1 MNAAPRVR
9 LVRQA
14 FLALATIGVAA
25 CQERIPTD
33 PPPPPP
39 SLSTITV
46 TLSATSLALGQTTNA
61 TASGV
66 DQKGNPFSLDAVTW
80 SSSAPAIASVN
91 AAGVVTGVAPG
102 TANIVASSGD
112 KSGQRAI
119 TVTAPPAIVINEI
132 ESNGGT
138 PGDWIEL
145 FNPTGAAIDLSGWIV
160 RDNDDTHRAV
170 IPANTIVAAGAY
182 YVVEEALLGYGLGGA
197 DAVRLYNPFEVLITS
212 HEWTSHAATTY
223 GRCPNGT
230 GEFITTS
237 SSTKGAANDC
247 SPASAAVRIN
257 EIESNGGTPG
267 DWVELYNPGSTTA
280 DLSGFIVRD
289 NDDSHTYTIPAGTT
303 LAPGAFLVIE
313 EAALDYGLGGAD
325 AVRLFSP
332 TGTIVD
338 SYTWTTHA
346 PITYGRCPDGTG
358 EFAATTASTKGA
370 ANVCDTS
377 SGPSANPWPGSNTVT
392 TADGVNV
399 FNGNLSGLVY
409 ESTTSGPVLWAA
421 RNGPGAIFRLTWNGT
436 IWTPDSTNDWSA
448 GKAVRYP
455 DGSGDP
461 DAEGITIGA
470 AGSADGLYIATER
483 SNQASSIS
491 RNTVLRFDADQAG
504 ATLIATHAWDLTADL
519 PAVGANLGIE
529 AITWV
534 PDSFLVNRGFFDEA
548 AGRAYN
554 PADYPNHGTG
564 LFFVGVEANG
574 GVYGYALD
582 HATGGFTRVATIVS
596 GFVGVMDLSFDRE
609 LGYLWALCD
618 DGCQGRTATLEID
631 PQAGSASLGRFI
643 VTRLFERPTG
653 MPNLNNE
660 GLGIATQA
668 ACVAG
673 QKPVFWADDSET
685 GGHAIRAAA
694 LPCTRF
700 P

>member
-1 MNAAPRVR
+1 MNAHHRVR
-9 LVRQA
+9 FARHAV
-14 FLALATIGVAA
+14 LALATISVAA
-25 CQERIPTD
+25 CQDLIPTD

-39 SLSTITV
+39 SLATISV
-46 TLSATSLALGQTTNA
+46 TLPVSSLALGETA
-61 TASGV
+61 SASASGV
-66 DQKGNPFSLDAVTW
+66 DQKGNPYPLDGVTW
-80 SSSAPAIASVN
+80 SSSAPTIASVS
-91 AAGVVTGVAPG
+91 ATGTVTGVAPG
-102 TANIVASSGD
+102 TANIVASSAG
-112 KSGQRAI
+112 KSGQR
-119 TVTAPPAIVINEI
+119 TVTVSTPPAIVINEV

-160 RDNDDTHRAV
+160 RDNDDTRRAV
-170 IPANTIVAAGAY
+170 IPANTIVAAGGY
-182 YVVEEALLGYGLGGA
+182 YIVEEALLGFGLGA
-197 DAVRLYNPFEVLITS
+197 SDAVRLYNPFEVLITS
-212 HEWTSHAATTY
+212 YVWTAHAATTY

-230 GEFITTS
+230 GEFTTTT

-247 SPASAAVRIN
+247 SIAVRIN
-257 EIESNGGTPG
+257 EIESSGGTPG
-267 DWVELYNPGSTTA
+267 DWVELINAGPTVA
-280 DLSGFIVRD
+280 DLSGYIVRD

-303 LAPGAFLVIE
+303 LAPGAFLIIE
-313 EAALDYGLGGAD
+313 EAALNYGLGGAD

-332 TGTIVD
+332 SGALVD
-338 SYTWTTHA
+338 SYSWTTHA
-346 PITYGRCPDGTG
+346 PVTYGRCPDGTG
-358 EFAATTASTKGA
+358 AFAATTASTKGS
-370 ANVCDTS
+370 ANVCGAS
-377 SGPSANPWPGSNTVT
+377 SGPTANPWPGSNTVT
-392 TADGVNV
+392 VADSPNT

-421 RNGPGAIFRLTWNGT
+421 RNGPGAIFRLVWNGT
-436 IWTPDSTNDWSA
+436 IWRPDSTNGWGA

-455 DGSGDP
+455 DGTGDP

-483 SNQASSIS
+483 NNQTSSVS
-491 RNTVLRFDADQAG
+491 RNTILRFDAQQAG
-504 ATLIATHAWDLTADL
+504 ATLTATHAWDLTADL
-519 PAVGANLGIE
+519 PAVGPNLGLE

-548 AGRAYN
+548 AGRTYN

-564 LFFVGVEANG
+564 LFFVGIEANG
-574 GVYGYALD
+574 GIYAYALD

-609 LGYLWALCD
+609 LGYLWAVCD

-631 PQAGSASLGRFI
+631 GQAGSASLGRFV
-643 VTRLFERPTG
+643 VTHRFERPST

-660 GLGIATQA
+660 GFGIAAQA

-685 GGHAIRAAA
+685 GGHAIRAAS
-694 LPCTRF
+694 LPCARF